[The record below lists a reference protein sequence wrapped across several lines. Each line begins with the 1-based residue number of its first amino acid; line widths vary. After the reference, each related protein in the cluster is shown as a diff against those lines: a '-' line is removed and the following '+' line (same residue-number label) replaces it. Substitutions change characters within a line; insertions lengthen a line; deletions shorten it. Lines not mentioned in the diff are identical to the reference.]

1 MSANDVENH
10 LRKAGIYLTNKGLP
24 WGAVC
29 QEMGAGKHRAAAIR
43 FSKPLRRNNIVIP
56 AASFHSSFVASQAL
70 QLLYRWHQVKTNVGL
85 QVWGQLI
92 KE

>member
-1 MSANDVENH
+1 MMWKIIYE
-10 LRKAGIYLTNKGLP
+10 RRGIYLTNKGLP

-70 QLLYRWHQVKTNVGL
+70 QLLYRWHQVKQTSACRFGVN
-85 QVWGQLI
+85 
-92 KE
+92 